1 MKPRF
6 RPGDRVRVRAVEV
19 PGHTRTPGYLKGRRG
34 VVERFCGLFRNP
46 EELAYGR
53 AGFPEKAVYRVRFP
67 LRTLWPEYA
76 GGPDDILVAD
86 LYEHWLDGGP
96 GRATAGG
103 AGTREPP
110 AGAFETSA
118 ASASAETQTA
128 YHRRLEVAVR
138 ELLVEKGV
146 LTPEELRRQ
155 VADTDART
163 AANGAAVVAR
173 AWRDPAFRA
182 RMLADARIGCRDCL
196 GIDIGELPRIIAV
209 EDTRAVHNV
218 IVSSLGGSY
227 PRSLIGSPPAWYT
240 STEYRA
246 RVVREP
252 RTVLAEFGTRLPT
265 GMSVRVHDMTA
276 DLRVFVIPLQ
286 PPNTD
291 GWSEERL
298 ARLVTRDMLIGVALP
313 HGIE

>member
-34 VVERFCGLFRNP
+34 VIERFCGLFRNP

-67 LRTLWPEYA
+67 LRSLWPEYA
-76 GGPDDILVAD
+76 GGPDDTLVAD
-86 LYEHWLDGGP
+86 LYEHWIDGGP
-96 GRATAGG
+96 GRATASG
-103 AGTREPP
+103 AGPREMRRVPEAP
-110 AGAFETSA
+110 ANGP
-118 ASASAETQTA
+118 SAEVQSA

-138 ELLVEKGV
+138 ELLIEKGV
-146 LTPEELRRQ
+146 LTVEELRRQ

-163 AANGAAVVAR
+163 ALNGATVVAR

-182 RMLADARIGCRDCL
+182 RLLADARIGCRDCL
-196 GIDIGELPRIIAV
+196 GIDIGELPRVIAV
-209 EDTRAVHNV
+209 QDTNEVHNV

-246 RVVREP
+246 RLVREP
-252 RTVLAEFGTRLPT
+252 HAVLAEFGTRLPA
-265 GMSVRVHDMTA
+265 GMSLRIHDMTA

-286 PPNTD
+286 PPDTD

-313 HGIE
+313 RGIA